1 MSVYELFLVQAD
13 GNLIRIIVVVT
24 IIIVVVVVVVDVVVI
39 IIIIVVVVVVV
50 RLLIKVILKGYFF
63 RRIPLKALSA
73 IQQKRKP
80 VWPSGKA
87 LAW

>member
-24 IIIVVVVVVVDVVVI
+24 IIIVVVVDVVVI
-39 IIIIVVVVVVV
+39 IIIIIIVVVVV

-73 IQQKRKP
+73 LQQKRKP